1 MTTTHTSYLDFYEGI
16 EAAKAEGKPV
26 MIDFTGYG
34 CVNCRKMEAAVWTDP
49 EVQDIINNDYILI
62 QLYVDDKTAL
72 PQPIK
77 VTENGQQ
84 RTLRTIG
91 DKWSYFQRSRFG
103 HNTQPFYVLLDS
115 RQTFTKGEGSY
126 MHAVLQKPRSYDEDI
141 AAYIQFLQSGLK
153 AYKSR

>member
-1 MTTTHTSYLDFYEGI
+1 
-16 EAAKAEGKPV
+16 
-26 MIDFTGYG
+26 
-34 CVNCRKMEAAVWTDP
+34 
-49 EVQDIINNDYILI
+49 
-62 QLYVDDKTAL
+62 L
-72 PQPIK
+72 PQHVK

-115 RQTFTKGEGSY
+115 RQTFTKGKGSY
-126 MHAVLQKPRSYDEDI
+126 THAVLQKPRSYDEDI
-141 AAYIQFLQSGLK
+141 AAYIQFLQSGLQ

>member
-1 MTTTHTSYLDFYEGI
+1 
-16 EAAKAEGKPV
+16 
-26 MIDFTGYG
+26 
-34 CVNCRKMEAAVWTDP
+34 MEAAVWTDP

-103 HNTQPFYVLLDS
+103 HNTQPFYVLLDP
-115 RQTFTKGEGSY
+115 RQSFTEVEGSY
-126 MHAVLQKPRSYDEDI
+126 MYAVLQEPSSYNEDI
-141 AAYIQFLQSGLK
+141 PAYIRFLRSGISTYQS
-153 AYKSR
+153 R